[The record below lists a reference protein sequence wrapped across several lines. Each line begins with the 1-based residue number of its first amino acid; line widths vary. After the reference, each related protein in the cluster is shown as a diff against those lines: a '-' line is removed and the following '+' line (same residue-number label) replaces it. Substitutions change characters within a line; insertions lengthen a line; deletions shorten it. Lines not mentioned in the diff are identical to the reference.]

1 MDKIKHDKK
10 HECTIILD
18 TNQFIRDLSL
28 SETRWKN
35 LIDYI
40 HKTDAVVKMPR
51 VVWDEI
57 GVNYKKRLN
66 EHLRKAQESTEQFN
80 SLINFQSE
88 HHQFYG
94 HLHRIEPPT
103 TTLTSKELME
113 RYLAFIKSKLQLK
126 THDFLEIENK
136 WYEEIYKR
144 SLIHQKPFSTEND
157 KGFKDSILWKCV
169 LSLSSRPGFKDAP
182 IVLISSNTRDF
193 CDGKPSLHPDLQKE
207 AKTLGLDV
215 HYFDGL
221 DKFFQGWGAEAL
233 SINFE
238 KLKRD
243 IPEKLIKEAL
253 LTSTQKLMRRNEN
266 RPENILILG
275 ISFKIKEAAGNNK
288 KLEMSI
294 SGSLTNT
301 RSKCEYLDFSAEAI
315 FCDDGIN
322 KQITIQQF
330 TPQIETEKQAADSF
344 TSFLS
349 FDAD

>member
-1 MDKIKHDKK
+1 MDKFAHDKR

-28 SETRWKN
+28 SEIRWKN
-35 LIDYI
+35 LIDYVR
-40 HKTDAVVKMPR
+40 KTDAVVKMPR

-57 GVNYKKRLN
+57 GVNYKKRIN

-80 SLINFQSE
+80 NLINFQSE

-94 HLHRIEPPT
+94 HLHRIEPPIS
-103 TTLTSKELME
+103 TLTPKELME
-113 RYLAFIKSKLQLK
+113 RYLAFIKSTLQLK
-126 THDFLEIENK
+126 TQDFLEIENK

-169 LSLSSRPGFKDAP
+169 LSLSSRPGFKEAP

-193 CDGKPSLHPDLQKE
+193 CDGRPSLHPDLHKE

-215 HYFDGL
+215 HFFDGL
-221 DKFFQGWGAEAL
+221 DKFFQEWGAEAL
-233 SINFE
+233 NINFD

-253 LTSTQKLMRRNEN
+253 LPSTQKLMRRSEN

-275 ISFKIKEAAGNNK
+275 ISFKIKEATGNNK

-301 RSKCEYLDFSAEAI
+301 IAKCEYLDFSAEAI
-315 FCDDGIN
+315 FIEDGTN
-322 KQITIQQF
+322 KQITIQHF
-330 TPQIETEKQAADSF
+330 SPQIETAKQTADFF
-344 TSFLS
+344 TSYLS
-349 FDAD
+349 FDAN